1 MLLQYFGTTI
11 NRYKQCRGGLEIV
24 SHLEPVILSHF
35 LQFLP
40 DNSLSRK
47 LVLIQYDFAK
57 MIRWIVL
64 ITRLVYLII
73 TR

>member
-1 MLLQYFGTTI
+1 MLLQYYGTT
-11 NRYKQCRGGLEIV
+11 NRYKRCRVGLKIV
-24 SHLEPVILSHF
+24 SQLEPVLLSHF
-35 LQFLP
+35 LQFLS